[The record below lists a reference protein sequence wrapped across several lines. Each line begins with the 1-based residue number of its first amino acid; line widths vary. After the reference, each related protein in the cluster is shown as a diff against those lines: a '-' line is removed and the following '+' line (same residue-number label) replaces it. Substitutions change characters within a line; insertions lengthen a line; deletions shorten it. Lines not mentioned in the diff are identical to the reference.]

1 MLIALLNQDPCAE
14 VAFCQRCIRKFNHV
28 SSKIIKSNLYWHQHW
43 ASSLIS
49 LCHQLISAVHC
60 ALAFNCSKCPCH
72 YPPRVTSFQTVR
84 DLPLRSGIFKK
95 ERVYLANATIPC
107 ATMLSQRRSWVQSHK
122 SKAIISSLSDTSLLH
137 RAPKI
142 KTRTQR
148 ENMVVE
154 NFSPGAKKQT

>member
-72 YPPRVTSFQTVR
+72 YPPRVASFQTVR

-95 ERVYLANATIPC
+95 SVCIWLMQPYLVQLCFHNVALGYRAIRARQLFLPFLIQASCTE
-107 ATMLSQRRSWVQSHK
+107 LQRSRQEP
-122 SKAIISSLSDTSLLH
+122 
-137 RAPKI
+137 RGKI
-142 KTRTQR
+142 W
-148 ENMVVE
+148 
-154 NFSPGAKKQT
+154 